1 MWQVSRPIS
10 ISEATAQFSHN
21 MTYCPCPASETFYIF
36 HRSARKPSHNAFV
49 QHALKDGKAS
59 KWRDN
64 WSTNVILPQAQYRKG
79 REEILKEPIESN
91 QTPSLVIGLT
101 DLPDSVQKLLKA
113 KLVKE
118 KAAVRK
124 EQLSLVCINMCVVVV
139 RVVLSVLCV
148 GRDHLRNIV

>member
-1 MWQVSRPIS
+1 
-10 ISEATAQFSHN
+10 

-36 HRSARKPSHNAFV
+36 HRSNRKPAHNAFV

-79 REEILKEPIESN
+79 REEVLKEPMESN
-91 QTPSLVIGLT
+91 HSASLITAVEE
-101 DLPDSVQKLLKA
+101 LPVPVQKLLKA

-118 KAAVRK
+118 KSAVRK
-124 EQLSLVCINMCVVVV
+124 EQLSLVCIMMCVVVV
-139 RVVLSVLCV
+139 RVVLSILCV
-148 GRDHLRNIV
+148 DHYHRRNIV